1 MIKKL
6 LLFNVLLCMIGAR
19 VTADEY
25 ADLIA
30 YRDQLKQ
37 QIEAVDSEIARCEK
51 SLKGWKAATIIG
63 GIGAVASGIG
73 ILAQNAQIKENKEI
87 LKNIS
92 TEAKEADEITNF
104 IEKAQ
109 K

>member
-1 MIKKL
+1 MIKKI
-6 LLFNVLLCMIGAR
+6 LLFDMALCMIGAR
-19 VTADEY
+19 VVADEY
-25 ADLIA
+25 TDLIA

-37 QIEAVDSEIARCEK
+37 QIEVVDSEIALCEK

-63 GIGAVASGIG
+63 GIGAVASGLG

-92 TEAKEADEITNF
+92 TEAKEADEVITF
-104 IEKAQ
+104 IEKA
-109 K
+109 KK